1 MPLKPQSIRKGVTIK
16 INDNV
21 VEKEEL
27 LALSTFWE
35 EKHIIFFIYNA
46 NQYL

>member
-21 VEKEEL
+21 VEEEEL

-35 EKHIIFFIYNA
+35 VKHINFMK
-46 NQYL
+46 